1 MSDLLRALCG
11 GVALDLM
18 NLAQLHDRELDR
30 ETIASLKDDR
40 FPQGLAFR
48 LESPH
53 GAEAVDTL
61 AVVIAAMSA
70 NDAVLDDLAADFA
83 SIYLTHAFGASP
95 CESVWLDDDGLAM
108 QQPMFDVR
116 EAYARMGLTAPDWR
130 MRPDDHLVFQLQF
143 ISFLFEHDGSAS
155 LADAARFMDDHLLR
169 WLPNFAAR
177 VAQRAETPFYAG
189 LAMLTS
195 VYLEELRELMV
206 QILGEPRPTAEQ
218 IEQRN
223 RTVNEVALPTPSAY
237 VPGSAPSW

>member
-1 MSDLLRALCG
+1 MSDLLRAFRR

-30 ETIASLKDDR
+30 ETLASLQGDR

-48 LESPH
+48 LDGPRGTEVVETLSAVIAEMSPG
-53 GAEAVDTL
+53 GAE
-61 AVVIAAMSA
+61 
-70 NDAVLDDLAADFA
+70 LDDLAADFA

-95 CESVWLDDDGLAM
+95 CESVWLDDDGLTM
-108 QQPMFDVR
+108 QQPMFEVR
-116 EAYARMGLTAPDWR
+116 DAYARMGLTAPDWR

-143 ISFLFEHDGSAS
+143 ISVLFDHDGPSAI
-155 LADAARFMDDHLLR
+155 ADAARFMDDHLLR
-169 WLPNFAAR
+169 WLPDFAAR

-189 LAMLTS
+189 MTMLTS
-195 VYLEELRELMV
+195 VYVDELRDVLA

-218 IEQRN
+218 VEQRN
-223 RTVNEVALPTPSAY
+223 RVVNEVALPMPNAY